1 MQELSQLQVK
11 QINEGL
17 MVALSEMS
25 YKNFKG
31 INSFL
36 LKYERP
42 VFLGDLVSFLLEEYF
57 YNAEIAIYKKLGID
71 LAQIRYRDKYHSYEL
86 KTKYQNKNVVV
97 LGEFLNTF
105 CLESGE
111 VNWGKLIEFNSIKQ

>member
-86 KTKYQNKNVVV
+86 KTTYQNKNVVV